1 MLKLIIGVKGTGK
14 TKTLIE
20 LVNNAVSASKGNVVC
35 IEKGD
40 KLIHDITYKARL
52 IDTDEL
58 MDLLSL
64 VRLGAVK
71 GLINTDTAKIEG
83 MMINLQPATISLS
96 VDRPLDR
103 NGRDA
108 LRAQRVR
115 EMLE

>member
-1 MLKLIIGVKGTGK
+1 MLK
-14 TKTLIE
+14 
-20 LVNNAVSASKGNVVC
+20 
-35 IEKGD
+35 
-40 KLIHDITYKARL
+40 YARL

-71 GLINTDTAKIEG
+71 GLINIDTAKIEG

>member
-1 MLKLIIGVKGTGK
+1 MGVAAWQLAAAAVTGFIAK
-14 TKTLIE
+14 E
-20 LVNNAVSASKGNVVC
+20 NVVGTLAVC
-35 IEKGD
+35 FVGLEN
-40 KLIHDITYKARL
+40 L

-71 GLINTDTAKIEG
+71 GLINIDTAKIEG

-115 EMLE
+115 EMLG